1 MCEGKKSKNKTGSCL
16 HLLYQKYFFSLI
28 THYNKMNPTK
38 VEGTSETAPLNSE
51 GGSNSYFPIDT
62 ARKTASTNYFLA

>member
-28 THYNKMNPTK
+28 TYYNKMNPTEA
-38 VEGTSETAPLNSE
+38 EGTSETAPLKSE
-51 GGSNSYFPIDT
+51 RRTSNNFPIDT
-62 ARKTASTNYFLA
+62 ARTAFSTNYFIM